1 MVFRR
6 NTQDDPKH
14 VVLENKEMLN
24 EWRGTLKTKTKT
36 NKKQRELTGTP
47 HVHIRDNLGI
57 KINDPHSL

>member
-6 NTQDDPKH
+6 NTQDDPQH
-14 VVLENKEMLN
+14 VLENKEMLN
-24 EWRGTLKTKTKT
+24 EWQGTLKTKTKT
-36 NKKQRELTGTP
+36 KTKKHRELTRTP

>member
-36 NKKQRELTGTP
+36 KNRESLPGLLMYISGT
-47 HVHIRDNLGI
+47 IWAS
-57 KINDPHSL
+57 K